1 MSEEVAVG
9 LPAGKAVLGRRGTF
23 RSAARWAGSREGAP
37 SRPPFPGPG
46 HWPSPHQSP
55 SATLSASGPGPSA
68 GAPHGFTGP
77 AGPGGLVGGLFVSL
91 RLGTAF
97 SHSLDSVPATGC
109 GEETLRLRA
118 LAPWASA
125 SVGFFL
131 KGRGPGPGPVH
142 GARPGEQGPRGPG
155 SWPTEKAGGIRGGHL
170 RHRPCPTRPLWAPA
184 PEKKLGPCH
193 SPLRSCSQSQPSF
206 KQQSRPRQAAPSP
219 PGHAPPLA
227 QS

>member
-9 LPAGKAVLGRRGTF
+9 LPAGKAVLGGRGTF

-109 GEETLRLRA
+109 GEETPWLRA
-118 LAPWASA
+118 WLLGLLLRWVSSLREEAQGLGLSTGLGLE
-125 SVGFFL
+125 S
-131 KGRGPGPGPVH
+131 RGQGALGAGPP
-142 GARPGEQGPRGPG
+142 
-155 SWPTEKAGGIRGGHL
+155 
-170 RHRPCPTRPLWAPA
+170 
-184 PEKKLGPCH
+184 KKLVG
-193 SPLRSCSQSQPSF
+193 SGE
-206 KQQSRPRQAAPSP
+206 AT
-219 PGHAPPLA
+219 
-227 QS
+227 